1 MREKLIEKYKKQ
13 FDGMSSMFGSQGFPQ
28 TAKGLDF
35 QT

>member
-1 MREKLIEKYKKQ
+1 LQ
-13 FDGMSSMFGSQGFPQ
+13 LFDGMSSMFGSQGFPQ